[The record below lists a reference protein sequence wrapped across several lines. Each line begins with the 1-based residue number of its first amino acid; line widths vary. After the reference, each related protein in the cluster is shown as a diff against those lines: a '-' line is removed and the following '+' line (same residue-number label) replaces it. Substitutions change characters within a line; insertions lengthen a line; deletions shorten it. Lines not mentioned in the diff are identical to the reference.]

1 MQRISAEG
9 RIDPAK
15 LDIDALKVIRRL
27 RSFGYDA
34 YLVGGSVR
42 DLWLGRMPKDPD
54 IATDASPRQVKR
66 VFSNCRIIG
75 RRFRLAHVFFGPK
88 IIEVSTFRTNVV
100 SSDED
105 GSAIEAKDLLVRDDN
120 VFGTAEEDA
129 RRRDFTINGLF
140 YDPERHEVIDY
151 VGGIA
156 DLERKIIRTIGDP
169 DIRFRE
175 DPVRILRAV
184 KFASRLGFEID
195 SATYEA
201 ALKHGTQILRCS
213 PARVNEEIMRLLGGG
228 AARSAV
234 RLMWEMGLLDLL
246 LPMLGEYLGESKTG
260 DNDPLWRG
268 LAALDALDR
277 ATYLLGPGLIV
288 GAAFWPLIERNLA
301 AGETLDYGHQV
312 ESAVAAIARS
322 VRLPRRESALLKQAI
337 IARRRLLPSD
347 AYRKRRGSWLKMR
360 GKAYFQ
366 AAVTLCTVELMA
378 KGVAAEEI
386 AKLQRQWLQG
396 GPAPSVPHA
405 DTGEPRAHR
414 RRRRRRRGGRPQ
426 DAAAPPAGD

>member
-1 MQRISAEG
+1 MQRISADG

-27 RSFGYDA
+27 RSFGYEA

-42 DLWLGRMPKDPD
+42 DLWLGRTPKDFD
-54 IATDASPRQVKR
+54 VATDASPRQVKR

-105 GSAIEAKDLLVRDDN
+105 GAAIEEKDLLVLDDN

-151 VGGIA
+151 VSGIA

-201 ALKHGTQILRCS
+201 ALRHRAEILRCS
-213 PARVNEEIMRLLGGG
+213 PARVNEEIMRLFGGG

-246 LPMLGEYLGESKTG
+246 LPMLAEYLANSKAG
-260 DNDPLWRG
+260 DDDPLWRW
-268 LAALDALDR
+268 LAALDAIDR
-277 ATYLLGPGLIV
+277 TMYPIGPGLVV
-288 GAAFWPLIERNLA
+288 GAAFWPIIERNLA

-312 ESAVAAIARS
+312 ELAVDGVARA

-337 IARRRLLPSD
+337 IARRRLLPPD
-347 AYRKRRGSWLKMR
+347 GQRKRRGGWLKMR

-366 AAVTLCTVELMA
+366 AAVALCTMELMA
-378 KGVAAEEI
+378 KGVAAEDI
-386 AKLQRQWLQG
+386 AKLQHEWMQG
-396 GPAPSVPHA
+396 GPLRSTPHVES
-405 DTGEPRAHR
+405 GETRAHR

-426 DAAAPPAGD
+426 EAAAPPAGD